1 MFTRE
6 KNPKSKEDAPLRHVQ
21 EMEEA
26 DGVQVSKVPHSSATQ
41 GRKISASF
49 VNSECEKMLL
59 TGTTAS
65 HIFSP
70 QFLTSQFNC
79 AALFQP

>member
-41 GRKISASF
+41 GRKISA
-49 VNSECEKMLL
+49 
-59 TGTTAS
+59 
-65 HIFSP
+65 
-70 QFLTSQFNC
+70 
-79 AALFQP
+79 